1 MDRKVHP
8 NARITL
14 MAFIGDR
21 PCDSFSEGAYSY
33 RGGLRDAVEHAD
45 ELAAKGSWTTA
56 RTRDGRLYTHIGVV
70 VFGRDDEQPDRVIHR
85 ARIERAPTRAHS
97 HVYDGPDRT
106 DPGYW
111 LDNF

>member
-1 MDRKVHP
+1 MERKVHP

-21 PCDSFSEGAYSY
+21 QCDSFSEGAEAYK
-33 RGGLRDAVEHAD
+33 RGHRDAVEHAD
-45 ELAAKGSWTTA
+45 DLATHGTWTTA
-56 RTRDGRLYTHIGVV
+56 RSRDGRLYTHIGVM

-85 ARIERAPTRAHS
+85 ARIERASAGLSTP
-97 HVYDGPDRT
+97 YEGPDRT